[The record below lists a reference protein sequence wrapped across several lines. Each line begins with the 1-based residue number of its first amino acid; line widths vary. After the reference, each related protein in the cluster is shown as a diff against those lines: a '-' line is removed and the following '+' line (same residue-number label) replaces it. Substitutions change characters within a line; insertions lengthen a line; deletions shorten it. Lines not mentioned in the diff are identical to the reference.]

1 MGKFRVEIEQL
12 AEDHLRKHYKAGNK
26 ATIKRI
32 SAIIKELSEHPYTGT
47 GKPEQLK
54 HELSGYWSRRI
65 NRKDRLI
72 YKVEED
78 IVLVLVVSAMGNYER
93 SHKYPQSPTK
103 H

>member
-1 MGKFRVEIEQL
+1 MGKFRVEIERL
-12 AEDHLRKHYKAGNK
+12 AKDHLRRHYKAGNK
-26 ATIKRI
+26 TTIKRI
-32 SAIIKELSEHPYTGT
+32 STIIGELSEHPYTGT

-78 IVLVLVVSAMGNYER
+78 IVLVLVVSAMGHY
-93 SHKYPQSPTK
+93 
-103 H
+103 